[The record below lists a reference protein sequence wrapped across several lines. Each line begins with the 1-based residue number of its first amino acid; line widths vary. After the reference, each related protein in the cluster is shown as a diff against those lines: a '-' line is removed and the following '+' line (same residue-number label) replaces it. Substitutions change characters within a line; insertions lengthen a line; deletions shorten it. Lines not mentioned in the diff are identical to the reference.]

1 MKILLLGASGQVGF
15 ELQRSPA
22 PLGNVMAPTRAA
34 LDLADLN
41 CVAGF
46 LRHFAPDLIVNAAA
60 WTAVDAAEEHQE
72 EAYQLNAELPEQ
84 LAYYAHQHGKWL
96 VHYSSDYVY
105 AGAGERP
112 HQEDDPCQ
120 PLSVYGKSKLAGDQ
134 AIIESGAQHLIFRT
148 SWVYSARGHN
158 FLNTMLRLGRERSEL
173 KVVNDQVGAPTSAR
187 LIADTTALA
196 LTSLVSP
203 RIAPMARGIYHLA
216 PGARQAG
223 TALPA
228 RSSARPS
235 NAANGWPSPPQTC
248 SPSPPATTP
257 RQPNGRSTPGWT
269 SAS

>member
-112 HQEDDPCQ
+112 HQEDDPASRFRYTARASW
-120 PLSVYGKSKLAGDQ
+120 PATRPSSRAVRSISSSVP
-134 AIIESGAQHLIFRT
+134 
-148 SWVYSARGHN
+148 
-158 FLNTMLRLGRERSEL
+158 
-173 KVVNDQVGAPTSAR
+173 VGST
-187 LIADTTALA
+187 
-196 LTSLVSP
+196 
-203 RIAPMARGIYHLA
+203 A
-216 PGARQAG
+216 PGA
-223 TALPA
+223 TT
-228 RSSARPS
+228 SSTPCCAWGV
-235 NAANGWPSPPQTC
+235 NAANS
-248 SPSPPATTP
+248 
-257 RQPNGRSTPGWT
+257 R
-269 SAS
+269 